1 MNREEYLPRLV
12 LGLAILVLA
21 LSAAW
26 SFGRGRGP
34 VEESIVEELV
44 ERIEPEREPRRVS
57 WDLNV
62 IPHERIVYW
71 IDYLKCRNYDR
82 TRLWLERSVC
92 YEDLIREQLRVCWMP
107 DVLIYLVLI

>member
-62 IPHERIVYW
+62 IPHERIDYW
-71 IDYLKCRNYDR
+71 IDFLKGRNYDR
-82 TRLWLERSVC
+82 TRSEEHTSELQSRGHLVC
-92 YEDLIREQLRVCWMP
+92 RLL
-107 DVLIYLVLI
+107 